1 MLASANTGPAGAMMF
16 FRRPELTIRYAH
28 RGLTLTVPDRDRLLD
43 ACEPGD
49 RRRLQRLLGAGSAGD
64 APWEVQWQKMA
75 GDALQPQDVVVA
87 LHRDGVVVE
96 LAFAQRGTLG
106 EWQVTRSV
114 LVETGTKLAVLERR
128 AKTTAE
134 PPPAASNDLLRQLVA
149 RQRRDA
155 ETIASLQAQLAA
167 LEARRPDNAPVVSDA
182 KFRRL
187 KHEFSKRFHPDA
199 RPIAD
204 PERAF
209 RELIFR
215 EFWPILEEIE
225 RS

>member
-1 MLASANTGPAGAMMF
+1 MMF

-28 RGLTLTVPDRDRLLD
+28 RGLTLSVPDRDRLLD

-49 RRRLQRLLGAGSAGD
+49 RRRLQRLLGAGSAGE

-75 GDALQPQDVVVA
+75 GDALQPQDAVVA
-87 LHRDGVVVE
+87 LHRDGVAVE

-106 EWQVTRSV
+106 EWQVTRGA
-114 LVETGTKLAVLERR
+114 LVATGTKLAVLERR
-128 AKTTAE
+128 AKTAAAPAPATA
-134 PPPAASNDLLRQLVA
+134 PSDLLRQFVA

-167 LEARRPDNAPVVSDA
+167 LQACRADNAPTASDA

-187 KHEFSKRFHPDA
+187 KHEFSKCFHPDA
-199 RPIAD
+199 RPTAD

-209 RELIFR
+209 REVVFR

>member
-1 MLASANTGPAGAMMF
+1 MF
-16 FRRPELTIRYAH
+16 FHRPELTLRYAH
-28 RGLTLTVPDRDRLLD
+28 RGLVLSVPDRDQLLN
-43 ACEPGD
+43 ACEANE
-49 RRRLQRLLGAGSAGD
+49 RRRLQRLLGAGSAD
-64 APWEVQWQKMA
+64 ETPWEVQWQKNV
-75 GDALQPQDVVVA
+75 GDALERDDVAVN
-87 LHRDGVVVE
+87 LHRDGIVVE
-96 LAFAQRGTLG
+96 LSYTQRGTLK
-106 EWQVTRSV
+106 EWLVTRGA
-114 LVETGTKLAVLERR
+114 LVATGGKLAVLERR
-128 AKTTAE
+128 AKAAP
-134 PPPAASNDLLRQLVA
+134 PPPATPSNELLRQFVA

-167 LEARRPDNAPVVSDA
+167 LQARRTDGMAAAADA

-199 RPIAD
+199 RPSAD

-215 EFWPILEEIE
+215 EFWPIFEEIE